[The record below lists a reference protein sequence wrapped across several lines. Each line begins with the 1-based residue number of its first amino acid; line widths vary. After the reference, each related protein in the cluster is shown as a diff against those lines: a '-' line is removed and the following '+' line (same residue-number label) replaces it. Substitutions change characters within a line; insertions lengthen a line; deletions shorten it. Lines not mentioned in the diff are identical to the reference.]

1 MSGLLGDSHCTC
13 KYLYIIIFL
22 HQQAFE
28 EAAKRLK
35 MDEEDRKKMV
45 SKRTSFC
52 PVNMFTIWKY
62 LGWHCFEL
70 FVAWFCYIYT
80 ESEEHPLI
88 RRAWPLFRKWVADNN
103 KAIKQSLQS
112 KDSHCLKKNFPKR
125 GGDGASPSFALAPT
139 VRVTIS
145 TLPNLPLS

>member
-1 MSGLLGDSHCTC
+1 MSGLLDDSHCTC

-80 ESEEHPLI
+80 ESEKHPLI
-88 RRAWPLFRKWVADNN
+88 RRAWPLFWKWVADNN
-103 KAIKQSLQS
+103 KTTKQSLQS
-112 KDSHCLKKNFPKR
+112 KDSHCLRKTSWSLSLFLSWLSHN
-125 GGDGASPSFALAPT
+125 AILHSWWSF
-139 VRVTIS
+139 S
-145 TLPNLPLS
+145 LSCNSFF

>member
-52 PVNMFTIWKY
+52 PVYNLEISGM
-62 LGWHCFEL
+62 
-70 FVAWFCYIYT
+70 
-80 ESEEHPLI
+80 
-88 RRAWPLFRKWVADNN
+88 
-103 KAIKQSLQS
+103 
-112 KDSHCLKKNFPKR
+112 
-125 GGDGASPSFALAPT
+125 AL
-139 VRVTIS
+139 
-145 TLPNLPLS
+145 L

>member
-1 MSGLLGDSHCTC
+1 MSGLLGDSHCTG

-28 EAAKRLK
+28 EVAKRLK

-70 FVAWFCYIYT
+70 FVA
-80 ESEEHPLI
+80 
-88 RRAWPLFRKWVADNN
+88 
-103 KAIKQSLQS
+103 
-112 KDSHCLKKNFPKR
+112 
-125 GGDGASPSFALAPT
+125 
-139 VRVTIS
+139 
-145 TLPNLPLS
+145 

>member
-1 MSGLLGDSHCTC
+1 MMSGLLGDSHCTC

-52 PVNMFTIWKY
+52 SVNMFKIWKY
-62 LGWHCFEL
+62 LGWHCIEL
-70 FVAWFCYIYT
+70 FVA
-80 ESEEHPLI
+80 
-88 RRAWPLFRKWVADNN
+88 
-103 KAIKQSLQS
+103 
-112 KDSHCLKKNFPKR
+112 
-125 GGDGASPSFALAPT
+125 
-139 VRVTIS
+139 
-145 TLPNLPLS
+145 

>member
-1 MSGLLGDSHCTC
+1 MFCKGYKNNVSMSGLLGDSHCTC

-52 PVNMFTIWKY
+52 PVKMFKIWKY
-62 LGWHCFEL
+62 LGWHCTEL
-70 FVAWFCYIYT
+70 FVT
-80 ESEEHPLI
+80 
-88 RRAWPLFRKWVADNN
+88 
-103 KAIKQSLQS
+103 
-112 KDSHCLKKNFPKR
+112 
-125 GGDGASPSFALAPT
+125 
-139 VRVTIS
+139 
-145 TLPNLPLS
+145 